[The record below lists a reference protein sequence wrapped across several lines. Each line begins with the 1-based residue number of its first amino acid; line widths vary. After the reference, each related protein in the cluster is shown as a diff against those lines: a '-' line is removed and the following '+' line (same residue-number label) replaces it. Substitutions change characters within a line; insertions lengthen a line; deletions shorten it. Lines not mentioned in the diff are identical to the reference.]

1 MTGLTLY
8 IGSKR
13 YSSWSL
19 RPWLA
24 LKHTGAAF
32 EEVLIPLRQA
42 DTAAQIAVIS
52 PTGRVPVLKHGSIV
66 VWDSLAIC
74 EYLADN
80 FRSAKLWPG
89 DNAARAHARSIS
101 AEMHAG
107 FARLREHLP
116 MDLVGDLSG
125 QSQVEPVAALVQDEI
140 ARICAIWRE
149 ARERFGQAGP
159 FLFGAFTVADAMFAP
174 VVTRFSTYGVAVD
187 VVESAYMQAV
197 LDLPSFKSWQ
207 ADAVK
212 ET

>member
-13 YSSWSL
+13 FSSWSL

-24 LKHTGAAF
+24 LKHTEAAF

-42 DTAAQIAVIS
+42 DTQARIAAIS
-52 PTGRVPVLKHGSIV
+52 PSGRVPVLKHGSIV
-66 VWDSLAIC
+66 IWDSLAIC

-80 FRSAKLWPG
+80 FRAARLWPG
-89 DNAARAHARSIS
+89 ENAARAHARAIS

-116 MDLVGDLSG
+116 MDLVGDLSA
-125 QSQVEPVAALVQDEI
+125 QSKAALVQDEI
-140 ARICAIWRE
+140 DRICAIWRE

-159 FLFGAFTVADAMFAP
+159 FLYGAFTNADAMFAP
-174 VVTRFSTYGVAVD
+174 VVTRFRTYNVPVDAVC
-187 VVESAYMQAV
+187 SAYMRAV

-207 ADAVK
+207 ADAQT

>member
-13 YSSWSL
+13 FSSWSL

-24 LKHTGAAF
+24 LKHTEAAF

-42 DTAAQIAVIS
+42 DTQARIAAIS
-52 PTGRVPVLKHGSIV
+52 PSGRVPVLKHGSIV

-80 FRSAKLWPG
+80 FRAARLWPG
-89 DNAARAHARSIS
+89 ENAARAHARAIS

-116 MDLVGDLSG
+116 MDLLGDLSAK
-125 QSQVEPVAALVQDEI
+125 SEAALVQDEI
-140 ARICAIWRE
+140 DRICAIWRE

-159 FLFGAFTVADAMFAP
+159 FLYGAFTNADAMFAP
-174 VVTRFSTYGVAVD
+174 VVTRFRTYNVPVDAVC
-187 VVESAYMQAV
+187 SAYMRAV
-197 LDLPSFKSWQ
+197 LDLPGFKSWQ
-207 ADAVK
+207 ADAQT